1 MSTDRNI
8 TEDRLRGAL
17 SAAAGT
23 VADVR
28 PLAVPVRR
36 RTRLPM
42 RIAAAALAVTAVAV
56 GVTSLAAPSPRPGE
70 AMVVAMA
77 AGGTGPSGMADVS
90 VFLCKDQAPFPNCG
104 GKGVT
109 EAGRE
114 ELRRTLA
121 GRPEVESVTFE
132 DQRTNWENFR
142 RQNADDTAL
151 LNVIR
156 REDMPEAFRLRV
168 KPGTD
173 SLALTRA
180 AGGLPG
186 VSNAVDTRCLLEKGS
201 LWGIVKSRL
210 PWSDDSQQCS
220 FLEMT
225 FPDATPSSGG

>member
-42 RIAAAALAVTAVAV
+42 RVAAAALAVTAVAV
-56 GVTSLAAPSPRPGE
+56 GVTSLAAPSSRPGE

-90 VFLCKDQAPFPNCG
+90 VFLCKDQDPFPNCG
-104 GKGVT
+104 GKGII
-109 EAGRE
+109 EAERE

-121 GRPEVESVTFE
+121 GRPEVESITFE

-142 RQNADDTAL
+142 RQNADNTTL

-156 REDMPEAFRLRV
+156 REDMPEVFRLRV

-186 VSNAVDTRCLLEKGS
+186 VSNAVDTRCLLERIPP
-201 LWGIVKSRL
+201 WGTIKRML
-210 PWSDDSQQCS
+210 PWGDDPQQCS
-220 FLEMT
+220 FPGFT
-225 FPDATPSSGG
+225 PPDGE

>member
-1 MSTDRNI
+1 MNTDRNA
-8 TEDRLRGAL
+8 TEGRLRDAL

-28 PLAVPVRR
+28 PLAVPARR
-36 RTRLPM
+36 RLRVPL

-56 GVTSLAAPSPRPGE
+56 GVTNLAAPSPLPGE

-90 VFLCKDQAPFPNCG
+90 VFLCKDQSPFPNCG

-114 ELRRTLA
+114 ELRRALA

-142 RQNADDTAL
+142 RQNADNTML

-156 REDMPEAFRLRV
+156 REDMPEVFRLRV

-180 AGGLPG
+180 VGGLPG
-186 VSNAVDTRCLLEKGS
+186 VSNAVDTRCLIEKGS
-201 LWGIVKSRL
+201 LLGRIKSRL
-210 PWSDDSQQCS
+210 PWSDDPQRCS
-220 FLEMT
+220 FPEIT